1 MAFPDT
7 KRPATGLTRFA
18 MPLQKSAHRKAHRR
32 PPSELAE
39 PLSALHDDQV
49 LTFHEWCR
57 LNGFSERTG
66 RRELGGPD
74 GPIVT
79 QLSSRRIGVIVR
91 NNRRW
96 QESRKRG

>member
-1 MAFPDT
+1 
-7 KRPATGLTRFA
+7 LQL
-18 MPLQKSAHRKAHRR
+18 PLQKSEQRKARAR
-32 PPSELAE
+32 PPSGLAE

-66 RRELGGPD
+66 RRVLGGPD

-79 QLSSRRIGVIVR
+79 QLSSRRIGVTVR

-96 QESRKRG
+96 QQWRERA